1 MQNGKKDGTLIRP
14 SKRVEEWETVDDI
27 ETAKER
33 VKYWAE
39 FFTEK
44 GFGKRFGFWHE
55 ASPTGHKVLL
65 IDRSI
70 PEDDN
75 PKSKGKKK

>member
-27 ETAKER
+27 ETANER
-33 VKYWAE
+33 VRYWAE

-44 GFGKRFGFWHE
+44 GFGKRFGFRHV
-55 ASPTGHKVLL
+55 ASPAGRKILL
-65 IDRSI
+65 VDRSI
-70 PEDDN
+70 PEDKSS
-75 PKSKGKKK
+75 KSK

>member
-1 MQNGKKDGTLIRP
+1 MQHGKKDGTLIRP
-14 SKRVEEWETVDDI
+14 TKRVEEWETVDDI

-39 FFTEK
+39 FFTKK
-44 GFGKRFGFWHE
+44 GFGKRFGFWRE
-55 ASPTGHKVLL
+55 GCKVLL

-70 PEDDN
+70 PED
-75 PKSKGKKK
+75 KSFKTK

>member
-1 MQNGKKDGTLIRP
+1 MQNAKKDGTLIRP

-39 FFTEK
+39 LFTEK

-55 ASPTGHKVLL
+55 GRKVLL

-70 PEDDN
+70 PED
-75 PKSKGKKK
+75 KSFKTK